1 MVERASQS
9 NDVSNAHRIS
19 EALDAQRGAHRDGP
33 IDGAA
38 SRDRRPDEVQDRGIV
53 PPRITVPW
61 VSLAPGLR
69 FLRPYTR
76 QVAGATVALLVTA
89 SATLALGQGVKKLID
104 HGFGTGTLNDS
115 LALLCAIVALLTI
128 GTFARF
134 YLVSWVGERVSAD
147 LRNAVYAHL
156 VELDPAFFERNAATE
171 IQSRITTDTT
181 LLQTVIG
188 SSVSL
193 ALRNALMCVGGLV
206 LMVLSNPRLALL
218 VLVTVPVV
226 VAPIVL
232 FGRQVRR
239 LSRASQDRLADVGSH
254 ATESLQQI
262 KTVKA
267 FNHEAQEIAA
277 FNARSEQAF
286 RVAERRIRNRSW
298 LTAVVMLLVSLAIVL
313 LFAVGGHEVLAG
325 RSTWGDLAAFMFYAV
340 LVAGSVGTLSEV
352 VGDLQRAAGAME
364 RSMELLAAGRDLP
377 VASPATTLAMPVR
390 GELELRNVHFRYPLR
405 PQRVVLDDLSMRIGA
420 GETVALVGPS
430 GAGKSTL
437 LELFLRFYDPDAGV
451 VLFDGVD
458 VRTLDPKALRG
469 WLAIVPQQPV
479 LFSGT
484 LRDNIRYGAPSA
496 SEAEVLAA
504 LAAAQLTTLVD
515 SLPDGLNTRVGEFGA
530 TISGGQ
536 RQRVAI
542 ARAIVRNPRVLLLD
556 EATSALDADSERAVQ
571 LALGEVSRDRT
582 TVIVAHRLATVRSVG
597 RIFVMDEG
605 KLVGSGTHDSLLRTS
620 PLYERLASLQFQTSA
635 VDALVTAN

>member
-1 MVERASQS
+1 MTDSVSAPEARIAVTVDGVGRA
-9 NDVSNAHRIS
+9 AP
-19 EALDAQRGAHRDGP
+19 LDAAP
-33 IDGAA
+33 LVAA
-38 SRDRRPDEVQDRGIV
+38 AQPNDAQ
-53 PPRITVPW
+53 W

-69 FLRPYTR
+69 FLRPYLR

-89 SATLALGQGVKKLID
+89 AATLALGQGVKSLID
-104 HGFGTGTLNDS
+104 HGFASGALNDS
-115 LALLCAIVALLTI
+115 LLLMAGVVVVLTL
-128 GTFARF
+128 GTFVRF

-147 LRNAVYAHL
+147 LRNAVYGHL
-156 VELDPAFFERNAATE
+156 IELDPAFFERNAATE

-193 ALRNALMCVGGLV
+193 ALRNALMCVGGLA
-206 LMVLSNPRLALL
+206 LMVVSNPRLAAL
-218 VLVTVPVV
+218 VLVSVPVV

-267 FNHEAQEIAA
+267 FNHEAAEIAG
-277 FNARSEQAF
+277 FNAHSEQAF
-286 RVAERRIRNRSW
+286 LVAERRIRNRSW
-298 LTAVVMLLVSLAIVL
+298 LTALVMLLVSLAIGL
-313 LFAVGGHEVLAG
+313 LFVAGAYEVQGG
-325 RSTWGDLAAFMFYAV
+325 RSSWGDLGAFMFYAV

-364 RSMELLAAGRDLP
+364 RLMELLAAGRDLAVAAQP
-377 VASPATTLAMPVR
+377 VALVDPPR
-390 GELELRNVHFRYPLR
+390 GELEFRGVRFRYPLR
-405 PQRVVLDDLSMRIGA
+405 PQRVIFDDFSLCIAA

-437 LELFLRFYDPDAGV
+437 LELLLRFYDPERGA

-458 VRTLDPKALRG
+458 LRALDPKALRR

-484 LRDNIRYGAPSA
+484 LEDNIRYGAPDASA
-496 SEAEVLAA
+496 ADVHAA
-504 LAAAQLTTLVD
+504 VAAAQLESLVA
-515 SLPDGLNTRVGEFGA
+515 SLPDGLATRVGEFGA

-542 ARAIVRNPRVLLLD
+542 ARAIVRGPRVLLLD
-556 EATSALDADSERAVQ
+556 EATSALDADSERSVQ
-571 LALGEVSRDRT
+571 LALQAVSQGRT
-582 TVIVAHRLATVRSVG
+582 TVIVAHRLATVRSVE
-597 RIFVMDEG
+597 RIFVLDEG
-605 KLVGSGTHDSLLRTS
+605 RLVGTGTHDSLLQSS
-620 PLYERLASLQFQTSA
+620 PLYERLARLQFQATSPDLPQGR
-635 VDALVTAN
+635 DAD

>member
-1 MVERASQS
+1 MRARS
-9 NDVSNAHRIS
+9 
-19 EALDAQRGAHRDGP
+19 
-33 IDGAA
+33 
-38 SRDRRPDEVQDRGIV
+38 
-53 PPRITVPW
+53 TVPW
-61 VSLAPGLR
+61 ISLAPGLR
-69 FLRPYTR
+69 FIRPYTR
-76 QVAGATVALLVTA
+76 HVVAATAALLVTA
-89 SATLALGQGVKKLID
+89 GATLALGQVVKSLID
-104 HGFGTGTLNDS
+104 HGFGTGSLNAS
-115 LALLCAIVALLTI
+115 LWLLCSVIAVLTV

-156 VELDPAFFERNAATE
+156 IELDPAFFERNKATE
-171 IQSRITTDTT
+171 IQSRLTTDTT

-193 ALRNALMCVGGLV
+193 ALRNALMCVGGLA
-206 LMVLSNPRLALL
+206 LMVISNPRLAAL
-218 VLVTVPVV
+218 VLVSVPVV

-277 FNARSEQAF
+277 FNAHSEQAF

-298 LTAVVMLLVSLAIVL
+298 LTALVMLLVSLAIVL
-313 LFAVGGHEVLAG
+313 LFDVGGHEVLAR
-325 RSTWGDLAAFMFYAV
+325 RSTWGDLGAFMFYAV

-352 VGDLQRAAGAME
+352 VGELQRAAGAME
-364 RSMELLAAGRDLP
+364 RLMELLAAGRDLTMAAQP
-377 VASPATTLAMPVR
+377 TALAAIPR
-390 GELELRNVHFRYPLR
+390 GELEFRDVRFRYPMR
-405 PQRVVLDDLSMRIGA
+405 PERVVLDALSLLIA
-420 GETVALVGPS
+420 PGETVALVGPS

-437 LELFLRFYDPDAGV
+437 LELLLRFYDPEHGA
-451 VLFDGVD
+451 VLFDGID
-458 VRTLDPKALRG
+458 VRSIDPKALRR

-484 LRDNIRYGAPSA
+484 LRDNIRYGAQEA
-496 SEAEVLAA
+496 SDAA
-504 LAAAQLTTLVD
+504 VDDAVAAAQLGALVAK
-515 SLPDGLNTRVGEFGA
+515 LPAGLDTRVGEFGA

-542 ARAIVRNPRVLLLD
+542 ARAILRQPRVLLLD

-571 LALGEVSRDRT
+571 LALAEVSRDRT
-582 TVIVAHRLATVRSVG
+582 TVIVAHRLATVRSVA
-597 RIFVMDEG
+597 RIFVLDEG
-605 KLVGSGTHDSLLRTS
+605 RLVASGTHDSLLRSS
-620 PLYERLASLQFQTSA
+620 PLYERLASLQFQTHA
-635 VDALVTAN
+635 EAPIGRQFQ